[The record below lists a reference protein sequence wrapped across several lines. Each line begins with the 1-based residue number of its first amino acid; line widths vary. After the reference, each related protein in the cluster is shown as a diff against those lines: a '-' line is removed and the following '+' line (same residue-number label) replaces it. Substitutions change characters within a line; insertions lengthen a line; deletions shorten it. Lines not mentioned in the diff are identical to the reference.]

1 MNKFNF
7 FQHFSK
13 TQGPFPI
20 FCRGHSGGR
29 IAAEAYIRNGINM
42 GNVHIKKKDT
52 NSLDMNNPLIRKII
66 LNSFKYENQN
76 LIMKKYY
83 QSLMRKSISKFHKT
97 EIISDSAFGW
107 KIGMTTFT
115 MPIVFDIF
123 PNAKVLHIIRDGR
136 DVMLSRLNA
145 RIELLNDPMNKV
157 MVFGDKNISSYKG
170 KEINKKTIEKH
181 RNELE
186 MMHWVT
192 SVKYGIQGRK
202 YESRYLEIRYEDMC
216 RKPVETFTGV
226 FSFLEIPFLES
237 TKEWLI
243 ANVRTDRIGKWR
255 KLSDEEMKVPLEIG
269 GELLKELGYI

>member
-1 MNKFNF
+1 MSELYNKI
-7 FQHFSK
+7 
-13 TQGPFPI
+13 QGPFPI

-52 NSLDMNNPLIRKII
+52 NSLGMNNPLIRKII
-66 LNSFKYENQN
+66 LNSFEYENQN

-83 QSLMRKSISKFHKT
+83 QSLMKKSISKFHKT
-97 EIISDSAFGW
+97 EITSDSAFGW

-115 MPIVFDIF
+115 MPVVFDIF

-170 KEINKKTIEKH
+170 KEINKETIEKY

-202 YESRYLEIRYEDMC
+202 YEGRYLEIRYEDMC
-216 RKPVETFTGV
+216 RKPVETFTEV
-226 FSFLEIPFLES
+226 FSFLDIPFLES